1 MNRLLLYCLGSF
13 ILISCTAGISKDP
26 VALDSFFDDNSSKVW
41 LINKVNKLDANVA
54 FQQEGYK
61 DVMIFYKSGK
71 VMIQS
76 LNTLGEKPGKTGYFF
91 IDSEKKT
98 MRIEFGL
105 LNENWNFKMDEISL
119 EKVILS
125 PLPSSDFNYQLTI
138 IPLPEFTF

>member
-1 MNRLLLYCLGSF
+1 MNRFLVYCLGSF
-13 ILISCTAGISKDP
+13 MLISCTAGMSKDP
-26 VALDSFFDDNSSKVW
+26 VSIDSFFDDNSSKVW
-41 LINKVNKLDANVA
+41 LVNKVNKLDANLTL
-54 FQQEGYK
+54 QQVGYK

-91 IDSEKKT
+91 IDSEKNT

-105 LNENWNFKMDEISL
+105 MNENWDFKLDEISL
-119 EKVILS
+119 EKVILT
-125 PLPSSDFNYQLTI
+125 PQASSDFNYQLTI

>member
-1 MNRLLLYCLGSF
+1 MNRLLEYCLGSF
-13 ILISCTAGISKDP
+13 MLIACTAGISKDP
-26 VALDSFFDDNSSKVW
+26 VSIDSFFDDNSSKVW
-41 LINKVNKLDANVA
+41 LVNKVNKLDANLA
-54 FQQEGYK
+54 LQQVGYK
-61 DVMIFYKSGK
+61 DVIIFYKSGK

-105 LNENWNFKMDEISL
+105 MNENWDFKLDEISL
-119 EKVILS
+119 EKVILT
-125 PLPSSDFNYQLTI
+125 PQASSDFNHQLTI